1 MKRWVLA
8 LLAAAVSLWAFAPVF
23 SQEEMVAVDT
33 TPFERPQRP
42 PSLFRHDTHNE
53 KAGIDDCTECH
64 HVYQD
69 GKKVEDEH
77 SIDQRC
83 ADCHGPDAQGRV
95 PGLTQ
100 AFHANCKGCHLQQKK
115 GPVMCGQCHVW
126 RPNPA
131 AGK

>member
-1 MKRWVLA
+1 MQRWVLT
-8 LLAAAVSLWAFAPVF
+8 LLAAVFSLWALAPVF
-23 SQEEMVAVDT
+23 SQEEMVVVDT
-33 TPFERPQRP
+33 SSFEKPQRP
-42 PSLFRHDTHNE
+42 PSLFRHDAHNE
-53 KAGIDDCTECH
+53 KAGLDDCAECH

-83 ADCHGPDAQGRV
+83 ADCHGPAAQGRV